1 MYDLSGMESNEQD
14 LAQRARDGDL
24 QAYGQLVS
32 AHQAAVFNVCLR
44 LLGERREAE
53 DLAQEA
59 FIRAHSRLHL
69 YDATR
74 PFGPWVRRLAANLC
88 LNRLEEQRRL
98 ELPLDDLQEEQL
110 YAASGPGPEERLAAA
125 EQNAVLRR
133 AVLGLP
139 PAYRAV
145 IELRHFQELSYE
157 EVAVS
162 LKLSLSDVKSHLFR
176 ARKMLA
182 ARITTHD

>member
-1 MYDLSGMESNEQD
+1 MDSSEQV
-14 LAQRARDGDL
+14 LAQNARNGDL
-24 QAYGQLVS
+24 QAYGELVGT
-32 AHQAAVFNVCLR
+32 HQAAVFNVCLR

-53 DLAQEA
+53 DQAQEA
-59 FIRAHSRLHL
+59 FIRAYSRLHL
-69 YDATR
+69 YDASR
-74 PFGPWVRRLAANLC
+74 PFGPWIRRLAANLC

-98 ELPLDDLQEEQL
+98 ELPLDEAREETL
-110 YAASGPGPEERLAAA
+110 AAAPGLGPEERLTAA
-125 EQNAVLRR
+125 EQSVVLRR
-133 AVLGLP
+133 AILGLP

-157 EVAVS
+157 EIADN

-182 ARITTHD
+182 ARITAHE